1 MKILPFVL
9 VAAVLLP
16 SCATTRIAP
25 PAKSGTVDH
34 VVMLWQKRPGNA
46 ADTKALRDAAVN
58 LRDIP
63 GILFIDHGT
72 PLQSSRDVVD
82 DSFDVGYVMRF
93 DSAASLHAYDTHPAH
108 VEQVEKVIRPL
119 TRKVVVYDIIR

>member
-1 MKILPFVL
+1 MKFMPLAL
-9 VAAVLLP
+9 AATLLLP

-25 PAKSGTVDH
+25 PAKAGTVDH

-46 ADTKALRDAAVN
+46 ADTKALRDAATH
-58 LRDIP
+58 LREIP
-63 GILFIDHGT
+63 GIVFIDHGT
-72 PLQSSRDVVD
+72 PLASSRDVVD

-93 DSAASLHAYDTHPAH
+93 DSAASLQAYDTHPDH